1 MTSHDSSLQPH
12 PRPWWW
18 WLYQPY
24 KWLVVGPVL
33 VASTLV
39 LGGLAVALSRVLTPR
54 RVGAL
59 CGVPWAR
66 INAWL
71 TPMAVEVAGR
81 PHIDRGRSYVVVSNH
96 RSLYDIL
103 LVYGWLGVDFR
114 WVMKAE
120 LRKIPGLGASCERM
134 GHIFVDRSS
143 RLAAARTLEAAR
155 ARVAEGASVLFFPEG
170 TRSPDGSLG
179 EFKRGAFRMALD
191 LGLPILPLTIIG
203 TRTILAPGSRDLRPG
218 RARLVIHPPIE
229 TAGWPPERLA
239 ELITRTREAIAAPLA

>member
-1 MTSHDSSLQPH
+1 MTSHDASREPR

-24 KWLVVGPVL
+24 KWLIVGPAL
-33 VASTLV
+33 VVSTLV

-71 TPMAVEVAGR
+71 TPMAVEVVGR
-81 PHIDRGRSYVVVSNH
+81 SHLDRGRSYVVVSNH
-96 RSLYDIL
+96 QSLYDIL
-103 LVYGWLGVDFR
+103 LVYGWLGLDFR
-114 WVMKAE
+114 WVMKQE

-143 RLAAARTLEAAR
+143 RLAAARTLDAAR

-170 TRSPDGSLG
+170 TRSVDGRLG

-191 LGLPILPLTIIG
+191 LGLPILPMTIIG
-203 TRTILAPGSRDLRPG
+203 TREILAPASRDLRPG

-229 TAGWPPERLA
+229 TAGWPPERLPA
-239 ELITRTREAIAAPLA
+239 LIERTRDAIAAPLT

>member
-1 MTSHDSSLQPH
+1 MKSHDQTRERR

-24 KWLVVGPVL
+24 KWLVVGPAL
-33 VASTLV
+33 VVSTLV

-59 CGVPWAR
+59 CAVPWAR

-71 TPMAVEVAGR
+71 APMAVKVVGQS
-81 PHIDRGRSYVVVSNH
+81 HLDRGRSYIVVSNH
-96 RSLYDIL
+96 QSLYDIL

-114 WVMKAE
+114 WVMKQE

-143 RLAAARTLEAAR
+143 RLAATRTLDAAR

-170 TRSPDGSLG
+170 TRSPDGTLG
-179 EFKRGAFRMALD
+179 DFKRGAFRMALD
-191 LGLPILPLTIIG
+191 LGLPILPMTIIG
-203 TRTILAPGSRDLRPG
+203 TRAILAPASRDLRPG

-229 TAGWPPERLA
+229 TSGWSQDRLR
-239 ELITRTREAIAAPLA
+239 ELIELVREKIATPLD